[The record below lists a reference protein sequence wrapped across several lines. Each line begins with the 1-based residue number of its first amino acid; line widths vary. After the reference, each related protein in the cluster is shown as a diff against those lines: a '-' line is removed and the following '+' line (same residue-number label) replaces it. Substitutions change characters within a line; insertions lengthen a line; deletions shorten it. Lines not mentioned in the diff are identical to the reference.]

1 MGTPMSQ
8 MEQLKKNM
16 KAAWMAGDFGQIAKY
31 NEEEGVRFVKRLE
44 IRRGLDVL
52 DVACERVIPQ
62 SRRHA
67 KARM

>member
-1 MGTPMSQ
+1 MGTAMPQ

-31 NEEEGVRFVKRLE
+31 NEEEGVQFIKRLE
-44 IRRGLDVL
+44 YVEVRMCWMWRAERGIRLF
-52 DVACERVIPQ
+52 
-62 SRRHA
+62 RRRA